1 MVKSVVAL
9 ADRLVTRIVPTVD
22 SHAAC
27 LSCSSG
33 CLWKCCTQGAR
44 ASFYRCCINAL
55 GNCECV
61 QLYPDC

>member
-9 ADRLVTRIVPTVD
+9 ADRLVTRIVPNVD

-27 LSCSSG
+27 LSCSSS
-33 CLWKCCTQGAR
+33 CLYKCCVQGAR
-44 ASFYRCCINAL
+44 ASFYRCCWGISS
-55 GNCECV
+55 CECV